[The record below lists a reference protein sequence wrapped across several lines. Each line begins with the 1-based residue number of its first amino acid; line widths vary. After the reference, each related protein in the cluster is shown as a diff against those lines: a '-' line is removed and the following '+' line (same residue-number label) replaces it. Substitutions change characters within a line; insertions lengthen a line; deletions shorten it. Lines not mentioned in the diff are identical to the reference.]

1 MTLSLARRPRAPF
14 GGWKS
19 RWVRQVAA
27 LVLGAGLA
35 ACGTSPKEDFSNR
48 SNEQLYAEAKGDI
61 ESGSYDRAT
70 KALEKLE
77 ARAAGT
83 LLAQQAS
90 LDLAYVYWK
99 TGEKAQAGST
109 LDRFIKLNPS
119 SPALDYALY
128 LRGLSNFND
137 SLGFF
142 GNLANQELS
151 ERDQKASRESWQAFK
166 QLIDQFPQSRYVDD
180 ARLRMNFLV
189 NSLAAY
195 EVHVARYY
203 FKRGAFVAAANRA
216 QSAVAEYQNAPA
228 AEEALYI
235 MARSYEKLDL
245 IELRDGADR
254 VLRSNYPES
263 RFLAAGR
270 NAAETPWWRVW

>member
-1 MTLSLARRPRAPF
+1 MTLLLVRRPRALID
-14 GGWKS
+14 GW
-19 RWVRQVAA
+19 AA
-27 LVLGAGLA
+27 LLATLVLGAFLA
-35 ACGTSPKEDFSNR
+35 GCGSTPKDDYSSR
-48 SNEQLYAEAKGDI
+48 SNETLSAEAKDDI
-61 ESGSYDRAT
+61 ESGSYDRAAKT
-70 KALEKLE
+70 LEKLE

-99 TGEKAQAGST
+99 TGEKAQAVST

-128 LRGLSNFND
+128 MRGVSNFNE

-142 GNLANQELS
+142 GALANQDLS
-151 ERDQKASRESWQAFK
+151 ERDQKASREAWQAFR
-166 QLIDQFPQSRYVDD
+166 QLVDQFPQSRYVED
-180 ARLRMNFLV
+180 ARLRMDFLV

-203 FKRGAFVAAANRA
+203 FRRGAYIAAANRA
-216 QSAVAEYQNAPA
+216 QSAVSEFQNAPA
-228 AEEALYI
+228 AEEALFI

-245 IELRDGADR
+245 LELRDGADR
-254 VLRSNYPES
+254 VLRTNYPDS
-263 RFLAAGR
+263 RFLPSGRRAPDAA
-270 NAAETPWWRVW
+270 WWHIW

>member
-1 MTLSLARRPRAPF
+1 MTLLCDRRP
-14 GGWKS
+14 
-19 RWVRQVAA
+19 
-27 LVLGAGLA
+27 GASMGGLA
-35 ACGTSPKEDFSNR
+35 AVAAALSLCAALSGCGSTPKDDYSSR
-48 SNEQLYAEAKGDI
+48 SNETLYSEAKDDI
-61 ESGSYDRAT
+61 ESGSYDRAAKT
-70 KALEKLE
+70 LEKLE

-99 TGEKAQAGST
+99 TGEKAQAVAT

-128 LRGLSNFND
+128 MRGVSNFNE

-142 GNLANQELS
+142 GALANQDLS
-151 ERDQKASRESWQAFK
+151 ERDQKASREAWQAFR
-166 QLIDQFPQSRYVDD
+166 QLLDQFPQSRYVED
-180 ARLRMNFLV
+180 AKLRMDFLV

-203 FKRGAFVAAANRA
+203 FRRGAYIAAANRA
-216 QSAVAEYQNAPA
+216 QSAVSEFQSAPA
-228 AEEALYI
+228 TEEALFI

-245 IELRDGADR
+245 LELRDSADR
-254 VLRSNYPES
+254 VLRTNYPDS
-263 RFLAAGR
+263 RFLPDGRRAPEAA
-270 NAAETPWWRVW
+270 WWHIW